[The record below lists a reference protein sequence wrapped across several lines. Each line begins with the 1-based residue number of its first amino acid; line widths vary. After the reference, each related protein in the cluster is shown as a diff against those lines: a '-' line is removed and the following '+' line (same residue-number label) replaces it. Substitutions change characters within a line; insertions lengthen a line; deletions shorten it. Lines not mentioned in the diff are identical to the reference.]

1 MIYFV
6 ASCMYVSCLPWY
18 SRIVYC
24 VPVLEYF
31 VKKFLK
37 KKCEKEKALYV
48 PPVYTVVIR
57 WYIVVYIVVYVYD
70 KK

>member
-1 MIYFV
+1 MFTV
-6 ASCMYVSCLPWY
+6 VQP
-18 SRIVYC
+18 YC
-24 VPVLEYF
+24 VPVLVF
-31 VKKFLK
+31 LVKKFLK

-70 KK
+70 KKYCKSFCI